1 IVLLGYIFVL
11 FIIIISGTFLPFIK
25 FRSTS
30 TPKGWYQG
38 HSFVKKNLHKPA
50 TCHHCSD
57 LLWGILGT
65 TGMVCEVC
73 NFLAHEKCMRVVVT
87 ACTCIAPFLTKVS
100 ENSVLLRFFFN
111 G

>member
-1 IVLLGYIFVL
+1 MDNIVLDTETDPPASVESVNDDEDENYSGYSR
-11 FIIIISGTFLPFIK
+11 SGPLVKDSF
-25 FRSTS
+25 
-30 TPKGWYQG
+30 QG

-73 NFLAHEKCMRVVVT
+73 NFLAHEKCMRLVVS
-87 ACTCIAPFLTKVS
+87 ACTCIVPFLIRV
-100 ENSVLLRFFFN
+100 
-111 G
+111 

>member
-1 IVLLGYIFVL
+1 MDNIVLDTETDPPASVESVNDDEDENYSGYSR
-11 FIIIISGTFLPFIK
+11 SGPLVKDSF
-25 FRSTS
+25 
-30 TPKGWYQG
+30 QG

-65 TGMVCEVC
+65 TGMVCE
-73 NFLAHEKCMRVVVT
+73 
-87 ACTCIAPFLTKVS
+87 
-100 ENSVLLRFFFN
+100 